1 MNNKQKVTNSEQKA
15 RSNKQKVTIV
25 VKMATCNRQRA
36 KKKSK
41 ILKSTYRDLLH
52 EPMYVK

>member
-1 MNNKQKVTNSEQKA
+1 MNNKQKVTNTEKKA
-15 RSNKQKVTIV
+15 QSNKQKVTII

-41 ILKSTYRDLLH
+41 ILK
-52 EPMYVK
+52 